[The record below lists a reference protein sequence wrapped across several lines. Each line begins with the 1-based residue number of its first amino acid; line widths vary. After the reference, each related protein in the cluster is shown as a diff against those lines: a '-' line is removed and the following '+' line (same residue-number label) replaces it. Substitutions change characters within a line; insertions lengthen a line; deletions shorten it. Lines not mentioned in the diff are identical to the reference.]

1 MPKGDGN
8 ENGKN
13 VQDGS
18 VWADRLR
25 GAGGMGGR
33 HEHHQCGCGQRWP
46 WSPLVDVDYVLD
58 CEDAHRVDVA
68 VSAYCGTTPV
78 ILPVDSLSGDLYNVS
93 RGARR
98 IVVDPSKTSYT
109 NGIFTTLKV
118 DVSPTPIPLYM
129 VIDLMKD
136 KDATN
141 QITYVYPGDAKLET
155 YGRWTNVWF
164 GVTNSEYKTDKL
176 VLRRVPAGSFMM
188 GEYPGNRPVTLTK
201 ACYVGVF
208 ELTDAQWYRIMGTG
222 NASSSTPKIKVSYNM
237 LRGATNGVPAVNW
250 YTTGS
255 DVCPTSFI
263 GCLRTK
269 TGIDDFDLPTDAQ
282 WEYCCRAGTQS
293 YYSDGVSTSAAD
305 TNILNEIGWWKG
317 NGGITAIQHPV
328 GEKAPNAWGLY
339 DTHGNV
345 WEICLDWYVY
355 SLGTTPVTDPPGP
368 VSGANRVACGG
379 ASSLQAEGVSCGSR
393 GSCAPGVTDSS
404 IGFRIV
410 RTLP

>member
-1 MPKGDGN
+1 MKT
-8 ENGKN
+8 GKTFRMAVFGLIGCVAQGAWAEGTN
-13 VQDGS
+13 ITS
-18 VWADRLR
+18 VVVR
-25 GAGGMGGR
+25 
-33 HEHHQCGCGQRWP
+33 QRWP

-368 VSGANRVACGG
+368 ASGEKRVARSGTASLEADGNRTAVRG
-379 ASSLQAEGVSCGSR
+379 AYFPDFATDPWSGVR
-393 GSCAPGVTDSS
+393 L
-404 IGFRIV
+404 V
-410 RTLP
+410 RTLK